1 MVWTLVYVL
10 MTQGGA
16 GSLETEIWQSGL
28 KFDTQQACIEMAD
41 KAGPGLMKARSTY
54 VGPSGGI
61 AGPNP
66 NAITAQP
73 VCFPSEK

>member
-1 MVWTLVYVL
+1 MLWTLVYIL

-16 GSLETEIWQSGL
+16 GTLQTDTWATGL
-28 KFDTQQACIEMAD
+28 KFATQQECLQAAD
-41 KAGPGLMKARSTY
+41 KAAPGLMSAGSTY

-66 NAITAQP
+66 NAVTVQP
-73 VCFPSEK
+73 VCFPAAK